1 MTITAGTGTITSANN
16 LELIIGVGTSFT
28 TQVDIG
34 DAIEFGGDVKI
45 VEDILSNTELIIQTP
60 FVGSQPSA
68 SAFNIISGY
77 SVIASTGAEFKS
89 VAADVMNDDIAAAE
103 SLTDLSLTV
112 VAGQVYKL
120 NYSLL
125 FSSDT
130 LTSGI
135 ELTLTGTGDGDF
147 SLSVSV
153 PNAVDGNGAA
163 YSGVINAIDDYVISP
178 AVAVAGDLY
187 TATIDGVF
195 DCTVSGVITPAFRPE
210 VTAEATVYKG
220 SCLQYKLLS

>member
-16 LELIIGVGTSFT
+16 LELIIGVGTLFT

-45 VEDILSNTELIIQTP
+45 VEDVISNTELIIQTP
-60 FVGSQPSA
+60 FVGSQPSG

-77 SVIASTGAEFKS
+77 SLSSNTGVKFKS
-89 VAADVMNDDIAAAE
+89 VATDVMNDNIVTAE

-120 NYSLL
+120 NYNIL

-153 PNAVDGNGAA
+153 PNTGHGNGTA
-163 YSGVINAIDDYVISP
+163 YHGSINAIDNYVISP
-178 AVAVAGDLY
+178 SVEVADALY
-187 TATIDGVF
+187 TATMEGIF

-210 VTAEATVYKG
+210 VTAEATVHKG